1 MKLYHIRYPIFLN
14 SLRSD
19 MLGKN
24 GARYMYTDYSF
35 MRYSKSCNLKVL
47 LYDFIPG
54 GVVVGVV
61 VVGVVV
67 VGIPHPAGQVTWA
80 M

>member
-1 MKLYHIRYPIFLN
+1 M
-14 SLRSD
+14 
-19 MLGKN
+19 
-24 GARYMYTDYSF
+24 
-35 MRYSKSCNLKVL
+35 
-47 LYDFIPG
+47 PG

-80 M
+80 MKLQTQRCKSKAVPGGQC

>member
-1 MKLYHIRYPIFLN
+1 
-14 SLRSD
+14 
-19 MLGKN
+19 MLGEN
-24 GARYMYTDYSF
+24 GAMYMYNTDNSC
-35 MRYSKSCNLKVL
+35 MRYSKSCNLKLL

-54 GVVVGVV
+54 GV